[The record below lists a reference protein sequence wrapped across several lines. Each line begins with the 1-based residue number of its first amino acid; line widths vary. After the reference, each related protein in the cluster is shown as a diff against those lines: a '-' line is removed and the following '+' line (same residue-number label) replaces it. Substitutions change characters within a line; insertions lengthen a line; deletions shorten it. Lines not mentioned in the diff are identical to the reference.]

1 MKKDAAPALS
11 DADIQKLLKAIGQA
25 FKAAREE
32 KKTLDDL
39 AYEINLSRSALARLE
54 AGGDP
59 RLSTLLKV
67 MHGLKLKQVDFFK
80 DFK

>member
-1 MKKDAAPALS
+1 MKKDVAPALT
-11 DADIQKLLKAIGQA
+11 DAELKKLLSAIGQVL
-25 FKAAREE
+25 KEAREGH
-32 KKTLDDL
+32 KTLDDL

-67 MHGLKLKQVDFFK
+67 MYGLKVKPTEVFK
-80 DFK
+80 DLK

>member
-1 MKKDAAPALS
+1 MKKDVAPALT
-11 DADIQKLLKAIGQA
+11 DAELEKLLLSIGQTL
-25 FKAAREE
+25 KEAREG

-67 MHGLKLKQVDFFK
+67 MYGLRVKPVEVFK
-80 DFK
+80 DLK

>member
-1 MKKDAAPALS
+1 MKKDVAPALT
-11 DADIQKLLKAIGQA
+11 DAELEKLLLSIGQTL
-25 FKAAREE
+25 KDAREG

-67 MHGLKLKQVDFFK
+67 MYGLKVKPAEVFK
-80 DFK
+80 DLK